1 MKPVDVTGLAL
12 ESLTRHKLR
21 TVLTLSAVSIGVVS
35 VLALAGVGT
44 AAKRYVMQQFSGI
57 GANLITVSPGRTESG
72 GLGSSMSMSGTRPL
86 TLDDAEALRHRVA
99 QAPRVVP
106 LSLGTAAVE
115 YGNRQRDVYLI
126 GSTEGYAAVVEM
138 RVSQGRFL
146 GGGDEAGRE
155 HVAVLGPKL
164 VRELFGSAPAVGR
177 AIRIAHSRFRVIGV
191 LESKGMSMG
200 VDVDDMALVPVGVA
214 MSLLDQ
220 ANLHHILVQASS
232 ADALPAVREGV
243 RAVLVERHREED
255 FSMVTQDAML
265 ATFRGILDALTMALA
280 GIAGISLAV
289 AGVGIMN
296 VMLVS
301 VTERTGE
308 IGLFKSLG
316 SAPRDILLL
325 FLVEATVLALFGIV
339 IGIALDVGLVLLAR
353 RLWPVFPLAVE
364 PLWIAGVTV
373 FALAS
378 SLLFAWLPARRAA
391 RLPPAAALVR
401 RP

>member
-1 MKPVDVTGLAL
+1 MKPADLAGLAL
-12 ESLTRHKLR
+12 ESLARHRLR
-21 TVLTLSAVSIGVVS
+21 TGLTLSAVSIGVVS

-44 AAKRYVMQQFSGI
+44 AAKRYVMQQFAGI
-57 GANLITVSPGRTESG
+57 GANLITVSPGKTESG
-72 GLGSSMSMSGTRPL
+72 GLGSSVSMAGTRPL
-86 TLDDAEALRHRVA
+86 TIEDADAVRHRVP
-99 QAPRVVP
+99 QALRVVP
-106 LSLGTAAVE
+106 LSLGSAAIE
-115 YGNRQRDVYLI
+115 YGNRQRSVYLL
-126 GSTEGYAAVVEM
+126 GSSQGYATM
-138 RVSQGRFL
+138 LDLRTSSGRFL
-146 GGGDEAGRE
+146 EGGDEGGRE

-164 VRELFGSAPAVGR
+164 VRELFGRAPAVGR

-191 LESKGMSMG
+191 LESKGTSMG
-200 VDVDDMALVPVGVA
+200 VDVDDMALVPVGAA
-214 MSLLDQ
+214 MSLLGQ

-232 ADALPAVREGV
+232 AGALPAVREGV
-243 RAVLVERHREED
+243 RAVLTERHQEED

-316 SAPRDILLL
+316 SAPGDIRAL
-325 FLVEATVLALFGIV
+325 FLAEAAALALMGIV
-339 IGIALDVGLVLLAR
+339 AGVALEAILVGVAR
-353 RLWPVFPLAVE
+353 RLWPVFPLSVD
-364 PLWIAGVTV
+364 PVWVAGVTL
-373 FALAS
+373 FALVT
-378 SLLFAWLPARRAA
+378 SLLFAWLPARRAS
-391 RLPPAAALVR
+391 RLAPAQALVK